1 MAKDVA
7 EEIIPQPGKQFG
19 NKILQFMA
27 SVKQDTLPENIKQ
40 ALPKEMVEQ
49 LSLSRSAP
57 EFSSLKTAMA
67 EAPPPQ
73 WSFIL
78 VPVMQG
84 DEMQHMRW
92 FKRKQEREAHDK
104 NSGEG
109 TRFVVE
115 LETHNL
121 GSIQL
126 DGLFFNQPK
135 NKEFDLV
142 VRSQKPFSD
151 EEQEQIAGI
160 YNNYGEITG
169 YRGSLR
175 FEQTQACP
183 VQPLADIISGESRE
197 ISV

>member
-1 MAKDVA
+1 
-7 EEIIPQPGKQFG
+7 
-19 NKILQFMA
+19 
-27 SVKQDTLPENIKQ
+27 
-40 ALPKEMVEQ
+40 
-49 LSLSRSAP
+49 
-57 EFSSLKTAMA
+57 
-67 EAPPPQ
+67 
-73 WSFIL
+73 
-78 VPVMQG
+78 
-84 DEMQHMRW
+84 MRW

-135 NKEFDLV
+135 NNEFDLV

-175 FEQTQACP
+175 FEQTQAFP